1 MTSLATNG
9 SAAATRGATCR
20 PGCGRARLPARGRWP
35 GAAGARGRQ
44 RRRDGRT
51 RRPQTVSPLFA
62 GSVAQLCTL
71 VVVIVAAASL
81 AIDARP
87 GVAAFYR
94 TRLRR
99 PTRLVLPR
107 YLTIT
112 AAAIAAFA
120 LGTLGARYETT
131 VLLGPIR
138 PADLAAGFGLETVSL
153 CFATAVAAV
162 FTSVV
167 RSVLGAVGWAL
178 ACLLGLAALSA
189 VPAISSWLPTRLKL
203 IQAAQ
208 DHWRS
213 VSAPHLVALV
223 RAGAVVSNGVL
234 IERPGQAAA

>member
-1 MTSLATNG
+1 M
-9 SAAATRGATCR
+9 
-20 PGCGRARLPARGRWP
+20 
-35 GAAGARGRQ
+35 
-44 RRRDGRT
+44 
-51 RRPQTVSPLFA
+51 
-62 GSVAQLCTL
+62 
-71 VVVIVAAASL
+71 IVAAASL

-203 IQAAQ
+203 IQSAQ